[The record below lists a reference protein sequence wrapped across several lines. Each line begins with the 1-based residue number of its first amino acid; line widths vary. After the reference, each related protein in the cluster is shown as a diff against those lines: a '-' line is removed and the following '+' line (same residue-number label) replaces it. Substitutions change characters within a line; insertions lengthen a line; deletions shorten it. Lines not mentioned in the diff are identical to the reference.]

1 MRVLAT
7 ISKCSVDCAPLN
19 CNFHG
24 LQAAGTLMTDLKDQ
38 DDAATTVPVVQ
49 QWLTW
54 LATPQVAP
62 PLDGH
67 NGCFAWKERHAP
79 LTQVCCMSVG

>member
-1 MRVLAT
+1 MHILANT
-7 ISKCSVDCAPLN
+7 HKCSVDCRPLK
-19 CNFHG
+19 CRLYH

-38 DDAATTVPVVQ
+38 DDAATAVPVVQ

-54 LATPQVAP
+54 LATPKVAS

-67 NGCFAWKERHAP
+67 NGCCA
-79 LTQVCCMSVG
+79 

>member
-1 MRVLAT
+1 MHILANL
-7 ISKCSVDCAPLN
+7 SRCSVDCVSLK
-19 CNFHG
+19 CNLHS

-38 DDAATTVPVVQ
+38 DDAATAVPVVL

-67 NGCFAWKERHAP
+67 DGCFA
-79 LTQVCCMSVG
+79 

>member
-1 MRVLAT
+1 MHILAN
-7 ISKCSVDCAPLN
+7 ISRCSVDCAPLK
-19 CNFHG
+19 CKLYR

-38 DDAATTVPVVQ
+38 DDAATAVPVVQ

-54 LATPQVAP
+54 LAIPQVAS

-67 NGCFAWKERHAP
+67 NGCYA
-79 LTQVCCMSVG
+79 

>member
-1 MRVLAT
+1 MHILANT
-7 ISKCSVDCAPLN
+7 HKCSVDCRPLKWRLY
-19 CNFHG
+19 H

-38 DDAATTVPVVQ
+38 DDAATAVPVVQ

-54 LATPQVAP
+54 LATPKVAS

-67 NGCFAWKERHAP
+67 NGCYA
-79 LTQVCCMSVG
+79 

>member
-1 MRVLAT
+1 MSARARQAGSVYILANT
-7 ISKCSVDCAPLN
+7 HKFSVDRRPLK
-19 CNFHG
+19 CKICH

-38 DDAATTVPVVQ
+38 DDAATAVPVVR

-54 LATPQVAP
+54 LATPQVAS

-67 NGCFAWKERHAP
+67 NGCFA
-79 LTQVCCMSVG
+79 